1 MLEQWIN
8 QMTGL
13 SFWQAWLLIGLC
25 IFLVAMVATID
36 RMEDGN
42 DA

>member
-8 QMTGL
+8 HATGL

-25 IFLVAMVATID
+25 LFLAGLVASID
-36 RMEDGN
+36 YLEDE
-42 DA
+42 